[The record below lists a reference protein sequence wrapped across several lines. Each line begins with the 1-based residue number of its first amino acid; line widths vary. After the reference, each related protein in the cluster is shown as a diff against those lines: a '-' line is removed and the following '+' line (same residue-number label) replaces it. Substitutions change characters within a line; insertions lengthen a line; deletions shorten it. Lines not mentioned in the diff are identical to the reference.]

1 MTLET
6 LMQTIFTRI
15 AKLLSARWTGE
26 ISIRLN
32 INNRGGICKARISID
47 ETLTPD

>member
-1 MTLET
+1 MTLEA

-26 ISIRLN
+26 ITIRLN
-32 INNRGGICKARISID
+32 INQGGISKARISID

>member
-1 MTLET
+1 MTLEK

-26 ISIRLN
+26 ITIRLN
-32 INNRGGICKARISID
+32 INRGGICKTRISID
-47 ETLTPD
+47 ENLTLD